1 MRKVELPKMAKEEA
15 EATFMVVFTTP
26 LKGFGLVNTPTH
38 THTQNKDAFVI
49 QTVLHA
55 PQ

>member
-1 MRKVELPKMAKEEA
+1 MRKIELPKMAKEEA

-38 THTQNKDAFVI
+38 KSKQLLL
-49 QTVLHA
+49 QTALQA
-55 PQ
+55 PK